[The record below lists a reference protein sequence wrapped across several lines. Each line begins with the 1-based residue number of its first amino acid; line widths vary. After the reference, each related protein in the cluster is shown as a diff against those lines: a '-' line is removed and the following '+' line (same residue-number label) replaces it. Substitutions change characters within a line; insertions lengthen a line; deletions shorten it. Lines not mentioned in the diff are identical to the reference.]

1 MADFTDDIDEA
12 LLAIFRRTYI
22 TPDEAAFPLEKEG
35 DEGYAW
41 QTERLETEEALA
53 ELFAGTVTEA
63 KLADYADELNNE
75 SVVWARASDVAS
87 VHE

>member
-1 MADFTDDIDEA
+1 MTDSTDEVDEA
-12 LLAIFRRTYI
+12 LLAIFRRAYI
-22 TPDEAAFPLEKEG
+22 TPDEAAFPHDSEG

-41 QTERLETEEALA
+41 QTERLETEDALS
-53 ELFAGTVTEA
+53 ELFEGTVTDA
-63 KLADYADELNNE
+63 KLADYADKLNNE